1 MSPEVVE
8 SNPSGPETDLW
19 SLGVVIYQMMVGYTP
34 FLASS
39 PYLSFLRIKRGFLR
53 LPHFLDEATA
63 EIITLLIH
71 KDQKERFRNAAV
83 MTQASPPPPADAGSG
98 ESSVNEETG
107 KEIASAPKPS
117 FSYDKLRNLAFFTK
131 DPNFLFPDPFAEDKD
146 AGPGAAVRV
155 PSLSE
160 IALRAV
166 GRACLVVAEKIAAN
180 GGSRVGLE
188 SWIQVTPSPSL
199 LPHFLRTSLS
209 PNYRIP
215 KDLNCF
221 IISTAVRMLTTLR
234 SIASSGPL
242 LWMLDAFV
250 LNGQRGRFWGSIA
263 TLRADMRTPFPLHT
277 SLTHSL
283 ASPLPL
289 PLRRTLLLVAHRRG
303 V

>member
-188 SWIQVTPSPSL
+188 SWIQVTPSPLCFLTSSGLHSL
-199 LPHFLRTSLS
+199 QIIGF
-209 PNYRIP
+209 P
-215 KDLNCF
+215 K
-221 IISTAVRMLTTLR
+221 I
-234 SIASSGPL
+234 SIASLSQPPCGCSQPCGLSPL
-242 LWMLDAFV
+242 LDLCCGCSM
-250 LNGQRGRFWGSIA
+250 
-263 TLRADMRTPFPLHT
+263 
-277 SLTHSL
+277 HSF
-283 ASPLPL
+283 
-289 PLRRTLLLVAHRRG
+289 
-303 V
+303 